1 MRAELQLLKAMTDID
16 DKYLAEL
23 ETDNRK
29 SVKKTR
35 ISKPARWLLVAIIV
49 LCISTA
55 AYAAIQWNPVFM
67 DWFKPTDAIIEQ
79 TAAGVQNVD
88 VISQCGDYTLRI
100 EQTIGDENTLYL
112 NLEISLPDGVTWRD
126 VLPEDVWKEYGE
138 YAVLSPMYD
147 FYRGEIAYT
156 EIQGMERE
164 EVRML
169 QKGKYFGPG
178 TGGIRIEAVNPD
190 SNTMECMIRYSTE
203 ELTAEPLSLVV
214 TGFNHGIETLSPDSF
229 PLVIS
234 WMPENRGK
242 QYEFEVKDK
251 QGKDCG
257 ELRISAFHLFVKLY
271 PYPQAEKYDNAV
283 FDFAKDIVFYMK
295 DGTETNAYVLSDGG
309 GGSLNKNAPNRNYV
323 EYHCHFRSILNLDEV
338 EAIQIND
345 YRFELE

>member
-79 TAAGVQNVD
+79 TAAGVQNVG
-88 VISQCGDYTLRI
+88 VISQCGDYTLRVD
-100 EQTIGDENTLYL
+100 QTIGDENTLYL
-112 NLEISLPDGVTWRD
+112 NLEISLPEGVIWRD
-126 VLPEDVWKEYGE
+126 VLPEDVWKMKEE
-138 YAVLSPMYD
+138 VTLTPKFE
-147 FYRGEIAYT
+147 FYRGELLYEDIN
-156 EIQGMERE
+156 GLSKE
-164 EVRML
+164 EFKAFTKGRNFSTASSGVTYDNL
-169 QKGKYFGPG
+169 Q
-178 TGGIRIEAVNPD
+178 VD
-190 SNTMECMIRYSTE
+190 SNSMSYMIRHSTDD
-203 ELTAEPLSLVV
+203 LTAEPISLVINQFDEGMEPIV
-214 TGFNHGIETLSPDSF
+214 MDGF

-234 WMPENRGK
+234 WTPENSGK
-242 QYEFEVKDK
+242 QYLFEFED
-251 QGKDCG
+251 GETRG
-257 ELRISAFHLFVKLY
+257 ELQLSAFRLHIKMYRYPKVELY
-271 PYPQAEKYDNAV
+271 EKGYE
-283 FDFAKDIVFYMK
+283 FAKDIVLHMK
-295 DGTETNAYVLSDGG
+295 DRSRIPVSKLSNGS
-309 GGSLNKNAPNRNYV
+309 GGSLSRY
-323 EYHCHFRSILNLDEV
+323 YIDYSYHFRSILNLDEV